1 MNVTIKMAIK
11 SITTKKGR
19 SFLTMLGIIIG
30 IAAVMTIVSVVSGYN
45 TKMMERFNSMGTN
58 KVTVY
63 GYMYNGE
70 SMFDKIYSYCQT
82 LEEVAG
88 VTPIGSVG
96 GTVKHGT
103 KNSNNME
110 YPPQIFLG
118 SDQYSICNKFEIE
131 RGRDICK
138 MDIEEFKQVIVLG
151 ARAAKNFF
159 DYSDP
164 LGQTVSI
171 NGTPYQVIGI
181 YAEKDPESRWSL
193 DNIMVLPY
201 SCSRYF
207 VVLHEMSEFS
217 VKVREADKI
226 NSVVTLISGY
236 MTAITK
242 NRTIGDGY
250 CYSESAWQS
259 HANAE
264 LNMISLVLGGI
275 AGISL
280 LVGGIG
286 IMNIMLVTVTER
298 TKEIGIRRAI
308 GAKRRVIVIQFLM
321 EAAMLCGFGGIIG
334 IALGYGLTN
343 IAGRLI
349 FNGMSLLPTFSIT
362 LSAFAFS
369 VAIGIIFGM
378 YPAVKASRLQ
388 PVVALRA
395 E

>member
-1 MNVTIKMAIK
+1 MNMTIKMAVK

-45 TKMMERFNSMGTN
+45 AKMMERFNSMGTN

-82 LEEVAG
+82 LEEVEG
-88 VTPIGSVG
+88 VTPISGVG
-96 GTVKHGT
+96 GTVKYGT

-110 YPPQIFLG
+110 FPPQILLG

-131 RGRDICK
+131 RGRDICR
-138 MDIEEFKQVIVLG
+138 MDIEECKQVTVLG
-151 ARAAKNFF
+151 ARTAKNFF

-164 LGQTVSI
+164 LGQTISI
-171 NGTPYQVIGI
+171 NGIPYQVVGI

-201 SCSRYF
+201 SCSRHF
-207 VVLHEMSEFS
+207 GVQNEIGEFS
-217 VKVREADKI
+217 VKVKDADKI

-242 NRTIGDGY
+242 NNTIGSGY
-250 CYSESAWQS
+250 CYSESAWQNQ
-259 HANAE
+259 ANAE
-264 LNMISLVLGGI
+264 LNIISLVLGGI

-308 GAKRRVIVIQFLM
+308 GAKRRVIIIQFLM

-334 IALGYGLTN
+334 IALGYSLTN
-343 IAGRLI
+343 VAGRLI
-349 FNGMSLLPTFSIT
+349 FDGMSLLPTFSIT

-369 VAIGIIFGM
+369 VAIGLIFGM
-378 YPAVKASRLQ
+378 YPAIKASKLQ